1 MDRVSRAQIR
11 ENPASYDGEIKRVAD
26 GRETPAV
33 IPVILEPI
41 EIGVALRIVPVET
54 NRVAVAIRVLPDRTI
69 VRNIFQAT
77 ISQIFS
83 RLNLIRN
90 LLIP

>member
-1 MDRVSRAQIR
+1 MDGIRENNIR

-26 GRETPAV
+26 GGKTPVV

-41 EIGVALRIVPVET
+41 EIGIALRIVPVET
-54 NRVAVAIRVLPDRTI
+54 NHIAVAIRVPPDRAI
-69 VRNIFQAT
+69 VQNIFRAT
-77 ISQIFS
+77 ISQILS

-90 LLIP
+90 L